1 MSGSAADLAGGGAAD
16 PGTGGGAA
24 WYASA
29 SPEIQGYIQNCGWAA
44 DPPEV
49 AALKAVQSAHQAQK
63 FIGMPPEQV
72 VRLPKDATDAEGWK
86 ALWQRLGAPADPA
99 GYEFPAGTDADFWRS
114 TAAELNLPKDAAARL
129 AQKTAE
135 HATQTAAAAKADT
148 DAKVAEA
155 KAALAKDWGP
165 NFNAHMNVAKAAAAA
180 LGVTPEQ
187 INALEGAVGYDKVMN
202 LFRTIGSKIGEDKF
216 VTGSNPGSGGVMTQ
230 SQAMDQRRSL
240 MTDGA
245 WVKRYLAGGTAEK
258 REMTQLNSIISGEI
272 PLNV

>member
-1 MSGSAADLAGGGAAD
+1 MSGTL
-16 PGTGGGAA
+16 T
-24 WYASA
+24 
-29 SPEIQGYIQNCGWAA
+29 
-44 DPPEV
+44 DPPVTDPVKPWYEGKATPEMV
-49 AALKAVQSAHQAQK
+49 GYWQNRLWHDKTPADIAIEATKAAQEAQR
-63 FIGMPPEQV
+63 FVGAPPEQLL
-72 VRLPKDATDAEGWK
+72 RLPKDAADTDGWK
-86 ALWQRLGAPADPA
+86 AVWQRLGAPADPA
-99 GYEFPAGTDADFWRS
+99 AYEFPEGTDAEFWRS

-135 HATQTAAAAKADT
+135 HATQTAAATKADT

-230 SQAMDQRRSL
+230 SQAAEQKRML
-240 MTDGA
+240 MNDSA
-245 WVKRYLAGGTAEK
+245 WVTKYMKGDTAAL
-258 REMTQLNSIISGEI
+258 REMTQLNSIITGEI
-272 PLNV
+272 PLNL